1 MELLEL
7 DRDRASSIQ
16 KHQPNG
22 FKSLAWVCLFFLGFS
37 ALLTVQAKAQTLYGS
52 VVGTVTDNT
61 GAAVPGAK
69 VVITGIHTN
78 DSPTVVSGS
87 AGVYTISPVP
97 PGSYQVNITKEGF
110 QGYKTTGI
118 DVTPNN
124 VVRVDAQ
131 LSVGAVS
138 QTVEGQ

>member
-61 GAAVPGAK
+61 GAAVPGAN
-69 VVITGIHTN
+69 VVITDVHTN
-78 DSPTVVSGS
+78 DARTVTSDNG
-87 AGVYTISPVP
+87 GVYTISTVP
-97 PGSYQVNITKEGF
+97 PGNYQVNITKEGF

-118 DVTPNN
+118 DVTANN

-131 LSVGAVS
+131 LRWGPFRRP
-138 QTVEGQ
+138 